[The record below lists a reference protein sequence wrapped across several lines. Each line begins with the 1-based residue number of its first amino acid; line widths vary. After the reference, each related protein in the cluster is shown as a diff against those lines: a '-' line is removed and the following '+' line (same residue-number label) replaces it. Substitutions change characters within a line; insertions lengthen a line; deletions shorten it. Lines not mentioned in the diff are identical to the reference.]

1 MPGLADMPSLLDL
14 GSTCEDP
21 LWRLGQLHKTIPRV
35 PPLDVFAQNVSRAR
49 KRRRLT
55 QEEVSNRS
63 GIHVTE
69 VSRIE
74 RGLRDPRVTTLV
86 RLADALEVSPAVLLR
101 GVAPILPG

>member
-1 MPGLADMPSLLDL
+1 VPS
-14 GSTCEDP
+14 
-21 LWRLGQLHKTIPRV
+21 
-35 PPLDVFAQNVSRAR
+35 LDVFAQNVSRTR

-55 QEEVSNRS
+55 QEEVSHRS

-101 GVAPILPG
+101 GVVAPTPPG